1 MVGEASQEEVT
12 QFPTLPMTREFWLY
26 RGAPD
31 ALFAHGLFLWFV
43 GQENRSKPLLPC
55 LPIPTKEAGAR
66 RNFQVETLASFPG
79 LEFGDRITPQN
90 TPCVSVRQI
99 KKGNPIS
106 GFPFLFQRG

>member
-12 QFPTLPMTREFWLY
+12 QFTTLPITREFRLY

-55 LPIPTKEAGAR
+55 LPIPTKKAGAG
-66 RNFQVETLASFPG
+66 RNSQAETLVSFPG
-79 LEFGDRITPQN
+79 LEFRNPITP
-90 TPCVSVRQI
+90 
-99 KKGNPIS
+99 
-106 GFPFLFQRG
+106 